1 MASRAMKRRAIE
13 RHGNAGGA
21 ARDGVRWL
29 GAAALLAA
37 SLVAAGC
44 GAFRRSAHVGP
55 LVELDTLLPSEGL
68 LDADVELD
76 FYAGQ
81 LDLRAAQGGPLVR
94 VRSRDN
100 LDEFAPRVELSRSG
114 DRANAHVWLH
124 GDSRLKVDF
133 DDEVVNEWQVELSDE
148 VPMSLSLDVAMFDG
162 TLDLGGLR
170 LRRATLSMG
179 LGEGKLL
186 FSRPNPRTLE
196 QLDVELGAGSFR
208 VLQLGHAR
216 CANARFEL
224 SSGSFELDLG
234 GDWKQP
240 ALLRVDGG
248 MCRVKVRVPANLPLR
263 IDGSETQ
270 LGELDVAGFREIE
283 PHCWVSDAWDSGRP
297 QVVLELNVNLGS
309 VEVVRE

>member
-1 MASRAMKRRAIE
+1 MASRATERRAIE
-13 RHGNAGGA
+13 RHGKAGGA
-21 ARDGVRWL
+21 ARGGARWL

-68 LDADVELD
+68 HDADVELD

-114 DRANAHVWLH
+114 ERANAHVWLH

-179 LGEGKLL
+179 LGDGKLL
-186 FSRPNPRTLE
+186 FSKPNLRTLE

-248 MCRVKVRVPANLPLR
+248 MCHVTVRVPADLPLR
-263 IDGSETQ
+263 IDASETQ
-270 LGELDVAGFREIE
+270 LGDLEVAGMRETE
-283 PHCWVSDAWDSGRP
+283 PRCWISDAWDSGRP

>member
-1 MASRAMKRRAIE
+1 MTRR
-13 RHGNAGGA
+13 RMGQSGAG
-21 ARDGVRWL
+21 RWM
-29 GAAALLAA
+29 AAALLPAVLPA
-37 SLVAAGC
+37 LLATTSC

-55 LVELDTLLPSEGL
+55 LVELDTLLPSDGL
-68 LDADVELD
+68 RDADVELD
-76 FYAGQ
+76 FYAGE
-81 LDLRAAQGGPLVR
+81 LNVRAAQGGPLVR

-133 DDEVVNEWQVELSDE
+133 EDEVVNEWQVELSDE
-148 VPMSLSLDVAMFDG
+148 VPMNLALDVAMFDG

-179 LGEGKLL
+179 LGDGRLL

-196 QLDVELGAGSFR
+196 QLDVELGAGSFQIE
-208 VLQLGHAR
+208 QLGHAR

-240 ALLRVDGG
+240 ALLRVAGG
-248 MCRVKVRVPANLPLR
+248 MCHVKVRVPAHLPLR
-263 IDGSETQ
+263 IDASETQ
-270 LGELDVAGFREIE
+270 LGDLEVAGLREIE
-283 PHCWVSDAWDSGRP
+283 PRCWVSDAWDSGRP